1 MVDRISELPDE
12 ILVRILSLLTL
23 KEAGATSTLSR
34 RWHYVWTTSRNLNFD
49 ADETVLRYY
58 FEDNQELKDRE
69 SAKYVDWVNHV
80 VDQHKEQVNL
90 EQFRVC
96 FCGLDKRF
104 TSSIDKWI
112 QFAMKKRVQVLVLDF
127 VKEIFS
133 PEKYTFSNYQER
145 NTLALNPSKF
155 FI

>member
-34 RWHYVWTTSRNLNFD
+34 RWLYVWTTSRNLNFD
-49 ADETVLRYY
+49 ADETVRRYY

-96 FCGLDKRF
+96 FLGLDKRF

-127 VKEIFS
+127 VKEIF
-133 PEKYTFSNYQER
+133 FSR
-145 NTLALNPSKF
+145 KVHIFKLPRKVF
-155 FI
+155 